1 MSIKIENNGRY
12 NLPQTPPHADLFPAR
27 RMISAAA
34 SSAVCLSLSEWND
47 TAARK
52 KPLNFFPKR
61 PILGIK
67 SQRELPM
74 TGIARTDA
82 YPSAVEILTQRNAAA
97 GRKKQTLQESLLADI
112 GRTDPEKAD
121 DLKKKMEDTQQVVDQ
136 LKTGRMNTLKSRKA
150 EAVEKVKRI
159 KQEIQMLKA
168 MGGDPRAL
176 ARRIA
181 QLSRELAQAA
191 REYVSASADIA
202 SSQKDGTI
210 AAGSVSAAGTVA
222 VLSGTEGAAGVMAD
236 AAVLPFA
243 STETEAAAPDT
254 AAKQDEKRD
263 GDSTGTEASVPANQ
277 KLEEGLRQYQ
287 EAQRQKLSDE
297 VERIRGEIVQQTVD
311 AEADRKFAQ
320 DVRSAAALLKALAE
334 QQKRRLHQA
343 GDDTVGF
350 EFNEIDKA
358 LNDAE
363 KSVSAIRASTM
374 TATIAA
380 VTA

>member
-12 NLPQTPPHADLFPAR
+12 NLPQTPQHADLFPVR
-27 RMISAAA
+27 RMVSAAA
-34 SSAVCLSLSEWND
+34 SSGVCLSLSDWND
-47 TAARK
+47 AAARK

-67 SQRELPM
+67 SQRELSM
-74 TGIARTDA
+74 TGIARTGA
-82 YPSAVEILTQRNAAA
+82 YPSAVEILTQWNAAA

-168 MGGDPRAL
+168 MGGDPKAL

-210 AAGSVSAAGTVA
+210 AAGSVSAAATVA
-222 VLSGTEGAAGVMAD
+222 GLSGTEGAAGVMA
-236 AAVLPFA
+236 ASAVLPFA
-243 STETEAAAPDT
+243 STETAAAAPDT

-263 GDSTGTEASVPANQ
+263 GDSTGTEASAPANQ

-343 GDDTVGF
+343 GDDTVDF

-363 KSVSAIRASTM
+363 KSVSAIQASTM